1 VSNSEKMHTLQYN
14 NAVFKK
20 ALKYVKENLSACGQ
34 EVLIWNHS
42 GILKE
47 GHIRTAA
54 HMLEDNLI
62 GNPLE
67 ITKQIVIDLALGQ
80 LVETSLIESSDPTEE

>member
-1 VSNSEKMHTLQYN
+1 MSDSEKMHTLRFN
-14 NAVFKK
+14 DAVFKK

-34 EVLIWNHS
+34 EVIIWNHS

-47 GHIRTAA
+47 GHIRKAA
-54 HMLEDNLI
+54 QMFEDNLI

-67 ITKQIVIDLALGQ
+67 ITKQIVIDLALGK
-80 LVETSLIESSDPTEE
+80 LVGTSLIESSDATEE